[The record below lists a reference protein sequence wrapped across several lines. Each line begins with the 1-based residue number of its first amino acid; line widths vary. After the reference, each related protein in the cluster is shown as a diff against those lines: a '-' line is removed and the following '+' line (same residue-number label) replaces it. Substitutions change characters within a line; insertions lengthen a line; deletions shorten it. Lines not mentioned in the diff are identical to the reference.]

1 MKEES
6 LRETYKHVCNGYLHS
21 FCFSYKLDYSDS
33 SWVADEQGTVACIG
47 DYYVGFDDIR
57 YCVDNDVPFE
67 TWIQHY
73 DYLLDAEYLGLP
85 LINLPSWCK
94 GAPRA
99 SKEQIAHLKELRED
113 LFNQT
118 AELAKSI
125 NGNHPNVSKTSDF

>member
-6 LRETYKHVCNGYLHS
+6 LRKKFSDVCNEYLFE
-21 FCFSYKLDYSDS
+21 FCANYELVYNAYA
-33 SWVADEQGTVACIG
+33 WVADEPGTVACIG

-57 YCVDNDVPFE
+57 YCVDNNVPFD

-73 DYLLDAEYLGLP
+73 DYLIDAEYLGLP

-118 AELAKSI
+118 ADLARAI
-125 NGNHPNVSKTSDF
+125 NGNHPNVSLTSDF